1 MSALLSWGGG
11 HAVGGLALLT
21 HPRDGVFAV
30 SFPPESRCSGPG
42 WRVGC
47 QKGAGLALPGSD
59 PASPTAIFCD
69 YYNPP
74 DECEWHYEPCGNRS
88 FETCR
93 TVNGIHSNISVSYLE
108 GERAPGA
115 EAQGP
120 LQTRRVAWERPRG
133 AGDLRSGADQAHLA
147 VKPRPRPGGEAE
159 GSRTGGCLTQGS
171 RGTSSGPWS

>member
-1 MSALLSWGGG
+1 M
-11 HAVGGLALLT
+11 
-21 HPRDGVFAV
+21 
-30 SFPPESRCSGPG
+30 
-42 WRVGC
+42 GC

-108 GERAPGA
+108 GECARGPGHRVLCRPA
-115 EAQGP
+115 GSPGRGP
-120 LQTRRVAWERPRG
+120 VGL
-133 AGDLRSGADQAHLA
+133 
-147 VKPRPRPGGEAE
+147 
-159 GSRTGGCLTQGS
+159 
-171 RGTSSGPWS
+171 GT